1 VDTVPLADEGTRN
14 SNLSTAVFKMV
25 EHFGKEATA
34 EVLPEMLARCTLPE
48 KEKRKTALR
57 ILHRTEREQS

>member
-1 VDTVPLADEGTRN
+1 VPLADEGTRN

-34 EVLPEMLARCTLPE
+34 EVLPEMLARSTLPE
-48 KEKRKTALR
+48 KEKRKMALR
-57 ILHRTEREQS
+57 ILHKPQGEEHE